1 MKKTI
6 LTLMLIGGSY
16 MLFAQDETRDST
28 NRNTTNTYD
37 SSRTM
42 NSTNMNNGTQTP
54 VNSNIGDSL
63 NKNSSM
69 SSNNAYNAYGAT
81 SVNIPS
87 RAQMNLQKDYPT
99 ANNITWTQSG
109 DWYHGTYLNN
119 GRYSHIYYD
128 DRGNTYSV
136 SMPVTETYVP
146 DDIMN
151 RVTTMFGPMVY
162 DVTTLK
168 GDSSHHNI
176 YQIRTLENGQV
187 KTQWIGDDGSS
198 IMDPFRAE
206 TSADMNT
213 NTNSNLQNNN
223 SNTSNNT
230 DSTSS
235 MNNSKGNM
243 NTNTNSN
250 LQNNNSSGTKDSA
263 SNKSTTD
270 STSSMNNNN
279 GNMNASGNTTT
290 SGNLNTTDSTAPASG
305 MNNSG
310 TTIKLKS
317 KTSDGKETKTKIK
330 NGEMQ
335 KKDQQ

>member
-6 LTLMLIGGSY
+6 LSLILIGGSC
-16 MLFAQDETRDST
+16 MVFAQNETRDT
-28 NRNTTNTYD
+28 TTRPTTNTYD

-42 NSTNMNNGTQTP
+42 NNTNINNGIQTP
-54 VNSNIGDSL
+54 VSNSGDTANTKSAI
-63 NKNSSM
+63 

-81 SVNIPS
+81 SVNIPY

-136 SMPVTETYVP
+136 SMPVTQTYVP

-151 RVTTMFGPMVY
+151 KVTTMFGPMVY
-162 DVTTLK
+162 DITTLK
-168 GDSSHHNI
+168 GDSAHQNI
-176 YQIRTLENGQV
+176 YQIRTLESGQV

-206 TSADMNT
+206 TSADVNT
-213 NTNSNLQNNN
+213 NTNTNPDLQNSNLNNN
-223 SNTSNNT
+223 TTTDSISNKTRM

-235 MNNSKGNM
+235 MSDNM
-243 NTNTNSN
+243 N
-250 LQNNNSSGTKDSA
+250 SGSA
-263 SNKSTTD
+263 
-270 STSSMNNNN
+270 
-279 GNMNASGNTTT
+279 TT
-290 SGNLNTTDSTAPASG
+290 SGDVKSSDSTATNSG
-305 MNNSG
+305 MHNG
-310 TTIKLKS
+310 KTIKV
-317 KTSDGKETKTKIK
+317 KTKTPDGKEAKTKIK
-330 NGEMQ
+330 NGEVQ
-335 KKDQQ
+335 KKDQ